1 MISVDNI
8 ADKILEINNRSKSII
23 SLVPSENILS
33 PLARVPYLL
42 DVQARYYL
50 DDLRLF
56 GERCFP
62 SGIDVEEIE
71 NDILIPTLST
81 LSKAKY
87 ISIRPISGLN
97 AMTIGISALT
107 SPGDRVLSVPMNYG
121 GHAST
126 SYVIKC
132 LGLKY
137 TALEFCNVDTL
148 DLEKLESC
156 LKEFKPR
163 LIYIDQSTFL
173 VPLDPL
179 PIREIVDRVSP
190 GTMIFFDTSH
200 TNGLILGES
209 LPNPLDR
216 GADIFGGSTHKTM
229 PGPQKGFL
237 ATNQE
242 KLFEKIQLEAD
253 HLVSHHHSAS
263 VLSLAITVD
272 EFINC
277 KGKEYCQQLV
287 KNSKKLYENLQ
298 CEVFNVQHP
307 VYNMNPCHQI
317 WFQGRNISNSTIF
330 TNLNKVGIKV
340 NKVKTFPGNF
350 GGGFRISVAEFTR
363 LGAKNKDIEQL
374 SSILKSAVI
383 SSSCFDVEDCSDK
396 VKYLKRQVSKP
407 KYCYD
412 VPSDFYSRLEL
423 L

>member
-1 MISVDNI
+1 MTSANRII
-8 ADKILEINNRSKSII
+8 GKILAINDRSTSTI

-42 DVQARYYL
+42 DIQARYHL

-81 LSKAKY
+81 LSKGQY
-87 ISIRPISGLN
+87 ISVRPISGLN

-107 SPGDRVLSVPMNYG
+107 SPGDTVLSIPMSYG

-126 SYVIKC
+126 SHVIKC

-137 TALEFCNVDTL
+137 VALEFSDVDRL
-148 DLEKLESC
+148 DLEKLENC
-156 LKEFKPR
+156 LKELKPR

-200 TNGLILGES
+200 INGLILGES
-209 LPNPLDR
+209 LANPLER
-216 GADIFGGSTHKTM
+216 GADVFGGSTHKTL

-242 KLFEKIQLEAD
+242 MLFK
-253 HLVSHHHSAS
+253 
-263 VLSLAITVD
+263 
-272 EFINC
+272 
-277 KGKEYCQQLV
+277 
-287 KNSKKLYENLQ
+287 KN
-298 CEVFNVQHP
+298 P
-307 VYNMNPCHQI
+307 
-317 WFQGRNISNSTIF
+317 
-330 TNLNKVGIKV
+330 IK
-340 NKVKTFPGNF
+340 
-350 GGGFRISVAEFTR
+350 
-363 LGAKNKDIEQL
+363 
-374 SSILKSAVI
+374 
-383 SSSCFDVEDCSDK
+383 C
-396 VKYLKRQVSKP
+396 
-407 KYCYD
+407 
-412 VPSDFYSRLEL
+412 
-423 L
+423 